1 MKDIYKSIE
10 RYNSNKKRKLLIA
23 FDDMIADKLSNKK
36 VNPIVTELFIRGRK
50 LNNSLVFITKSYFL
64 VPKTTRPNSTHYFV
78 IKITNKRELQQ
89 ITFHR
94 SSDID

>member
-23 FDDMIADKLSNKK
+23 FDDMIADMLSNKK

-50 LNNSLVFITKSYFL
+50 LNNSLVFIKKSYFL